1 MRKYPEILSEDVT
14 IELAATKSIARFGDG
29 EWRCA
34 VGGGC
39 TSQRADPALAREL
52 QNILLHPGECI
63 VCLPNIFNG
72 CPRKV
77 SWIRY
82 TEERYVKYCGAKVYG
97 SAFITRPD
105 NAPWIDRPDY
115 WAKVR
120 ALWTGV
126 DVVLVVGTAKDGG
139 AEKKSITKEMIGADA
154 LSVTEVI
161 GPRQHAYAE
170 IDELERQICVATG
183 EMTNGRILL
192 CLGVTATVL
201 AYRLA
206 IQGFHAIDLGHI
218 GMFMKHAGAYQFGAD
233 DVASFP
239 YRQLLTTMHAT
250 QKWGNA
256 GKSHAPEVE
265 LLAAAIDAK
274 TILDYGCGTGSL
286 APAMKPRRVSLYD
299 PGIPGS
305 SMMPKP
311 CELVVCTDVL
321 EHIEPEKLK
330 NVMRHIFDLTGK
342 AAYFVISTRPAK
354 AILPDGRNAHISL
367 HDEAWWLAQL
377 RAQGWNIRRHEMRKG
392 LTVWAHKP

>member
-1 MRKYPEILSEDVT
+1 MRKYPEILSEDLT
-14 IELAATKSIARFGDG
+14 IELAATKSIARYGDG

-39 TSQRADPALAREL
+39 TSQAADAALAREL
-52 QNILLHPGECI
+52 QNILLRPNDCV

-82 TEERYVKYCGAKVYG
+82 TEERYVKYCGAKTYG

-115 WAKVR
+115 WERVR
-120 ALWTGV
+120 GLWRGV
-126 DVVLVVGTAKDGG
+126 DIILVVGD
-139 AEKKSITKEMIGADA
+139 KKSITTEMIGTEA
-154 LSVTEVI
+154 LSVREVI

-170 IDELERQICVATG
+170 ID
-183 EMTNGRILL
+183 RIEEEIGKTSARVLL
-192 CLGVTATVL
+192 CLGATATAL
-201 AYRLA
+201 AYRLSVKG
-206 IQGFHAIDLGHI
+206 IHAIDLGHI
-218 GMFMKHAGAYQFGAD
+218 GMFMKHAGSYHYQQE
-233 DVASFP
+233 DVASFA

-250 QKWGNA
+250 TSWGNA

-265 LLAAAIDAK
+265 ALASAIDAK

-299 PGIPGS
+299 PGIPAS

-321 EHIEPEKLK
+321 EHIEPEKLN
-330 NVMRHIFDLTGK
+330 NVMQHIFNLTGK

-354 AILPDGRNAHISL
+354 QFLPDGRNAHISL
-367 HDEAWWLAQL
+367 HDEAWWLAKL
-377 RAQGWNIRRHEMRKG
+377 TALGWIVRRHEMRKG
-392 LTVWAHKP
+392 LNVWAYKP

>member
-14 IELAATKSIARFGDG
+14 LDLAAFKSIARFGDG

-39 TSQRADPALAREL
+39 TSQRPDPALAREL
-52 QNILLHPGECI
+52 QNILLNPGQCV

-77 SWIRY
+77 SWMRY

-120 ALWTGV
+120 GLWRGKH
-126 DVVLVVGTAKDGG
+126 VVLVVGD
-139 AEKKSITKEMIGADA
+139 KKSVTSEMIGDEAA
-154 LSVTEVI
+154 SIREVW
-161 GPRQHAYAE
+161 GPRQHAYAD
-170 IDELERQICVATG
+170 IDRLMTETHLASG
-183 EMTNGRILL
+183 EVTDTTILL
-192 CLGVTATVL
+192 CLGATATVM
-201 AYRLA
+201 AYRLELL
-206 IQGFHAIDLGHI
+206 GFHAIDLGHI

-239 YRQLLTTMHAT
+239 YRQLLTTMHQT

-256 GKSHAPEVE
+256 GKSHAPVVE
-265 LLAAAIDAK
+265 ALAAAIDAK

-286 APAMKPRRVSLYD
+286 APAMKPRRVSQYD
-299 PGIPGS
+299 PGIPAS

-321 EHIEPEKLK
+321 EHIEPEKLD

-367 HDEAWWLAQL
+367 HDEAWWLAKL
-377 RAQGWNIRRHEMRKG
+377 RAQGWVIKRHEMRKG
-392 LTVWAHKP
+392 LDVWAYKP